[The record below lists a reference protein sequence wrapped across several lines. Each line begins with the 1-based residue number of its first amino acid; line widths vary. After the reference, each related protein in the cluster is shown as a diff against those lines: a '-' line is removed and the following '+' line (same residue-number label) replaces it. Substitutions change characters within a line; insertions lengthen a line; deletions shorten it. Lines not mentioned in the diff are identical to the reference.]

1 VERRAKFGSHLAST
15 GKSELK
21 VAQYDMAS
29 NGFKGEAPTEIRE
42 KDLEDT
48 TSKKKR
54 TRGDIR
60 GLPKLKDIEAN
71 VRSIEKRLVGV
82 AWRKL
87 GGAIQFGEVR
97 KQFVM
102 QWTDKSTTFLTPRSE
117 NKKNSIIAHPAGNQ
131 NASMNQWEREKG
143 WDKQPRIL
151 GMVAFSDLRTDP
163 HRNDIILEIRARKP
177 HLYVDS
183 DDNNTQL
190 KKQLQQIVIDEIK
203 DADQTL
209 KESEVKEKAKYFKPK
224 SSAGFEPVELENP
237 QE

>member
-1 VERRAKFGSHLAST
+1 LV
-15 GKSELK
+15 
-21 VAQYDMAS
+21 
-29 NGFKGEAPTEIRE
+29 RE
-42 KDLEDT
+42 NDLEDN
-48 TSKKKR
+48 KKR
-54 TRGDIR
+54 TRGDTR

-71 VRSIEKRLVGV
+71 VRSIGKRLIGV
-82 AWRKL
+82 AWKS

-102 QWTDKSTTFLTPRSE
+102 QWTDKSTTFLTRRSE
-117 NKKNSIIAHPAGNQ
+117 DKKNSIIARLTGNQ

-151 GMVAFSDLRTDP
+151 GMVAFSDLRKDP
-163 HRNDIILEIRARKP
+163 HRNDIILEIRTRKP

-183 DDNNTQL
+183 DDNYTQL

-237 QE
+237 H